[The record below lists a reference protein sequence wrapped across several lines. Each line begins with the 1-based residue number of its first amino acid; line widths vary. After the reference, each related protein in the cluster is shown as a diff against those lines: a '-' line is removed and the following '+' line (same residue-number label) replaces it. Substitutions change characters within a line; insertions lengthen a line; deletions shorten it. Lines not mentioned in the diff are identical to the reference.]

1 MILQSTTISSGR
13 VRGLNIKKFKYNEEG
28 LSRFFGPLEAKIM
41 EFLWLGEECSIKEV
55 QQKLESEKP
64 VNFNTVMTVMNRLVE
79 KGALKKRTSGR
90 ISLFSPVLSKDDFL
104 EEQSKKL
111 TENLLDEFGGV
122 VISHMIDSLTDV
134 DETLLDKLEQKI
146 QQLKKD
152 KS

>member
-1 MILQSTTISSGR
+1 MD
-13 VRGLNIKKFKYNEEG
+13 IKKFKYNEEG
-28 LSRFFGPLEAKIM
+28 LSRFFGPLEARIM
-41 EFLWLGEECSIKEV
+41 EFLWQGDERSIKDV
-55 QQKLESEKP
+55 QQKLECEKP
-64 VNFNTVMTVMNRLVE
+64 VNFNTVMTVMNRLVD
-79 KGALKKRTSGR
+79 KGVLQKRTSGR
-90 ISLFSPVLSKDDFL
+90 LSLFSPVQTREEFF

-152 KS
+152 KP